1 MMLGFLEVSL
11 GRYAEALTVLDALI
25 SAFQTTPVGTE
36 IISATFIPDAVE
48 ALVATGRPAEAEPLT
63 GALEAN
69 GARLNRPWMLAVGAR
84 CRAILLADRG
94 DLDAA
99 DHAIRQAMAEHA
111 RLPMPFEK
119 ARTQLVHGQILRRR
133 KQKQLAAE
141 SFGEALATFER
152 IGTPLWAARARGHLD
167 RMRTV
172 PAGAS
177 ALTPAERRV
186 AERAVAGMSNREIA
200 AELFISVKTV
210 ETNLSNVYRKLG
222 IRSRAQLFSSLAP

>member
-1 MMLGFLEVSL
+1 M
-11 GRYAEALTVLDALI
+11 RI
-25 SAFQTTPVGTE
+25 
-36 IISATFIPDAVE
+36 
-48 ALVATGRPAEAEPLT
+48 
-63 GALEAN
+63 
-69 GARLNRPWMLAVGAR
+69 
-84 CRAILLADRG
+84 
-94 DLDAA
+94 
-99 DHAIRQAMAEHA
+99 
-111 RLPMPFEK
+111 
-119 ARTQLVHGQILRRR
+119 QLVHGEILRRR

-167 RMRTV
+167 RMRTA